1 MPLDDALDALPDL
14 AFDVDRGLP
23 PAADDT
29 DPLVLFKAWYRAA
42 EAAGLLVPEAMALA
56 TADASGDPSVRMV
69 LLKDLDEGG
78 FVFFTNYESRKA
90 KELAENP
97 RASLCFHWPALER
110 QVRISG
116 PVERISE
123 EKSLAYFHS
132 RPRGSR
138 LGAWASRQS
147 RPLERREELE
157 ERVAEVE
164 ERFGA
169 EEVPLPP
176 FWGGYRLRPEAM
188 EFWQGQASRLHDRLV
203 FRRRDRR
210 AAGGPDGGPAR
221 GDVWNTRRLYP

>member
-1 MPLDDALDALPDL
+1 MFLDAALDALPPL
-14 AFDVDRGLP
+14 EFDAAQGLP
-23 PAADDT
+23 PQADDA
-29 DPLVLFKAWYRAA
+29 DPLALFAAWYHAA
-42 EAAGLLVPEAMALA
+42 EGAGLVIPEAVALA
-56 TADASGDPSVRMV
+56 TADASGAPSVRMV
-69 LLKDLDEGG
+69 LLKNLSEGG

-90 KELAENP
+90 RELDENP
-97 RASLCFHWPALER
+97 RASLCFHWAALER
-110 QVRISG
+110 QIRISG
-116 PVERISE
+116 PVERISQE
-123 EKSLAYFHS
+123 ESLAYFRS

-164 ERFGA
+164 QRFGDD
-169 EEVPLPP
+169 EVPRPP

-203 FRRRDRR
+203 FRRRDHR

>member
-1 MPLDDALDALPDL
+1 MFLDAALDALPPL
-14 AFDVDRGLP
+14 EFDAAQGLP
-23 PAADDT
+23 PQADDA
-29 DPLVLFKAWYRAA
+29 DPLALFGAWYRAA
-42 EAAGLLVPEAMALA
+42 EGAGLILPEAVALA
-56 TADASGDPSVRMV
+56 TADASGAPSVRMV
-69 LLKDLDEGG
+69 LLKNLSEGG

-90 KELAENP
+90 RELDENP
-97 RASLCFHWPALER
+97 RASLCFHWAAAER

-123 EKSLAYFHS
+123 EESLAYFRS

-157 ERVAEVE
+157 GRVAEVE

-169 EEVPLPP
+169 DEVPLPP

-203 FRRRDRR
+203 FRRDGDR
-210 AAGGPDGGPAR
+210 
-221 GDVWNTRRLYP
+221 WTTTRLHP